1 MEHDFSTVPEDFVTD
16 GVPDFAKYRSAYDTA
31 LGASGG
37 NIDAASLPEQ
47 FVTDGKPDLGAYK
60 MAFDDASAFKARAD
74 ERMAALPKDADG
86 YTFTVPEEFN
96 LPEGFTPPE
105 GFKLELKD
113 DDPRIPALKALALE
127 HGLDQSVLD
136 GFAKLWAEHQVA
148 EVHEAAKAGAEET
161 KKLGPNAEARKSAL
175 ERVVGARVPKD
186 QAAALIGDVT
196 SADSLRALETLVAS
210 NRGKAPDAPGGRQS
224 FGEMTLN
231 ERAAVAA
238 EELSSR
244 KKSA

>member
-1 MEHDFSTVPEDFVTD
+1 MEHDFSTVPDDFVTD
-16 GVPDFAKYRSAYDTA
+16 GTPDFAAYRTAYDA
-31 LGASGG
+31 AVADRFDAS
-37 NIDAASLPEQ
+37 SLPEQ
-47 FVTDGKPDLGAYK
+47 FVTDGKADLGAYK
-60 MAFDDASAFKARAD
+60 VAFDDASAFKARAD
-74 ERMAALPKDADG
+74 ERAAALPKGADG

-105 GFKLELKD
+105 GFKLEIKGD
-113 DDPRIPALKALALE
+113 DARIPALKALALE

-148 EVHEAAKAGAEET
+148 DLHEAAKAGAEET
-161 KKLGPNAEARKSAL
+161 KKLGPNVEARKSAL
-175 ERVVGARVPKD
+175 EFVVGARVPKE
-186 QAAALIGDVT
+186 QADALIGDVT

-224 FGEMTLN
+224 MGEMTLN

-238 EELSSR
+238 EVLRLRS
-244 KKSA
+244 KSA